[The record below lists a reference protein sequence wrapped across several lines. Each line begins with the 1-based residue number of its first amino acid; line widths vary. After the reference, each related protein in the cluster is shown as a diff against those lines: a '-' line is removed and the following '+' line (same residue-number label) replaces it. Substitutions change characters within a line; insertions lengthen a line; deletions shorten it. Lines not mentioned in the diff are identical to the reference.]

1 MKRPYEYYL
10 NADTSVIQRMITSDV
25 NNMYGLILA
34 LLQLM
39 SEVIIFV
46 LLAVTLT
53 AMAPQMILTV
63 AALLIVTLLVI
74 KQFLK
79 PIMRQAGIENQDYYS
94 GLYKWIEESV
104 MGIKEIKIANKENYF
119 IREYGKC
126 GHGYVSAVQK
136 YNIFNATPRLLIE
149 TVCMAGLILYLI
161 FMILSGE
168 DVTSMVSQLGA
179 FGVAAM
185 RLLPSANRIN
195 NYLTQISYFEPFFMG
210 VSDNLQEEIN
220 DKNVVYDEAA
230 YRRNKPVDKLPLQDK
245 IVLDDIVYKYPNSEV
260 LIFDHAHMEIPAGKW
275 SELLENNKGDSL
287 EVKVCI
293 RQNGEW
299 KAYRSFP
306 FYISPFPIDYG
317 LVYRLLAP
325 GYEIYSKM
333 GIYERE
339 LSTFRQTPLFENTQ
353 VTAACVNC
361 HAFNQTNPD
370 PSSLHVRGGHGAT
383 VMTIGGESEFLDT
396 KADGQLSACVYPYW
410 HPSGEYIAYSVNR
423 TNQTFHL
430 GGKKPIEVFDQAS
443 DVVVYHPQS
452 HRILTTPLLS
462 TAAFETFPAFSP
474 DGRTLYFCSAEQK
487 EMPARYKEVKYSLCS
502 IAFHPEDGTFGE
514 RIDTLI
520 SARTLDK
527 SISFPKPSF
536 DGKYLMFTLSDYGNF
551 SIWHKEADLWL
562 LDLRSGAFRN
572 LKEVNSDD
580 TESYHNWSSNS
591 HWFVFSSRR
600 DGGLY
605 TRLYLASVDD
615 QGRIGKPFLLPQ
627 QDPYTF
633 YDQLI
638 YSYNIP
644 EFVSAPVRWDKRE
657 MEKGLISKER
667 TRVK

>member
-1 MKRPYEYYL
+1 MKKIYRKMMVLMNRKQKLKMVQILFMMVIGAVLETVSIGLVVPAIQMIMDPSCVEGDSALAQIYRWTGFQKPGYFTTLILVLIILGFVLKNVFLYFQNVVQLRFVYTNQFETSQRMMINFMKRPYEYYL

-210 VSDNLQEEIN
+210 VSDNLQEEIH

-230 YRRNKPVDKLPLQDK
+230 YRRSKPVDKLPLQDK
-245 IVLDDIVYKYPNSEV
+245 IVLDDIVYKYPNSDV
-260 LIFDHAHMEIPAGKW
+260 LIFDHAHMEIPAGKSVGIVGTSGAGKTTIVDIMLGLLSIQEGHILADGVEVRDHYESW
-275 SELLENNKGDSL
+275 LKNIGYIPQTIFMIDSTIRKNVAFGYADEDIIVMPSLSHIDARSEQDIYSGIVAQLLSAPKQPTAICVSVDAVAAPLLKELRRMGWRVPQDVSL
-287 EVKVCI
+287 VGFDDDDTATALDLTTMHQDPAEIGRIAARKTLALL
-293 RQNGEW
+293 NGETLDE
-299 KAYRSFP
+299 P
-306 FYISPFPIDYG
+306 F
-317 LVYRLLAP
+317 
-325 GYEIYSKM
+325 
-333 GIYERE
+333 
-339 LSTFRQTPLFENTQ
+339 
-353 VTAACVNC
+353 
-361 HAFNQTNPD
+361 
-370 PSSLHVRGGHGAT
+370 T
-383 VMTIGGESEFLDT
+383 VMPTSLVLRG
-396 KADGQLSACVYPYW
+396 
-410 HPSGEYIAYSVNR
+410 
-423 TNQTFHL
+423 
-430 GGKKPIEVFDQAS
+430 
-443 DVVVYHPQS
+443 
-452 HRILTTPLLS
+452 TT
-462 TAAFETFPAFSP
+462 
-474 DGRTLYFCSAEQK
+474 
-487 EMPARYKEVKYSLCS
+487 
-502 IAFHPEDGTFGE
+502 E
-514 RIDTLI
+514 R
-520 SARTLDK
+520 
-527 SISFPKPSF
+527 
-536 DGKYLMFTLSDYGNF
+536 
-551 SIWHKEADLWL
+551 
-562 LDLRSGAFRN
+562 
-572 LKEVNSDD
+572 
-580 TESYHNWSSNS
+580 
-591 HWFVFSSRR
+591 
-600 DGGLY
+600 
-605 TRLYLASVDD
+605 
-615 QGRIGKPFLLPQ
+615 
-627 QDPYTF
+627 
-633 YDQLI
+633 
-638 YSYNIP
+638 
-644 EFVSAPVRWDKRE
+644 VS
-657 MEKGLISKER
+657 
-667 TRVK
+667 

>member
-1 MKRPYEYYL
+1 MKKIYRKMMILMNRKQKLKMVQILFMMVIGAVLETVSIGLVVPAIQMIMDPSCVEGDSALAQIYRWTGFQKPGYFTTLILVLIILGFVLKNVFLYFQNVVQLRFVYTNQFETSQRMMINFMKRPYEYYL

-210 VSDNLQEEIN
+210 VSDNLQEEIH

-230 YRRNKPVDKLPLQDK
+230 YRRSKPVDKLPLQDK
-245 IVLDDIVYKYPNSEV
+245 IVLDDIVYKYPNSDV
-260 LIFDHAHMEIPAGKW
+260 LIFDHAHMEIPAGKSVGIVGTSGAGKTTIVDIMLGLLSIQEGHILADGVEVRDHYESW
-275 SELLENNKGDSL
+275 LKNIGYIPQTIFMIDSTIRKNVAFGYADEDIIVMPSLSHIDARSEQDIYSGIVAQLLSAPKQPTAICVSVDAVAAPLLKELRRMGWRVPQDVSL
-287 EVKVCI
+287 VGFDDDDTATALDLTTMHQDPAEIGRIAARKTLALL
-293 RQNGEW
+293 NGETLDE
-299 KAYRSFP
+299 P
-306 FYISPFPIDYG
+306 F
-317 LVYRLLAP
+317 
-325 GYEIYSKM
+325 
-333 GIYERE
+333 
-339 LSTFRQTPLFENTQ
+339 
-353 VTAACVNC
+353 
-361 HAFNQTNPD
+361 
-370 PSSLHVRGGHGAT
+370 T
-383 VMTIGGESEFLDT
+383 VMPTSLVLRG
-396 KADGQLSACVYPYW
+396 
-410 HPSGEYIAYSVNR
+410 
-423 TNQTFHL
+423 
-430 GGKKPIEVFDQAS
+430 
-443 DVVVYHPQS
+443 
-452 HRILTTPLLS
+452 TT
-462 TAAFETFPAFSP
+462 
-474 DGRTLYFCSAEQK
+474 
-487 EMPARYKEVKYSLCS
+487 
-502 IAFHPEDGTFGE
+502 E
-514 RIDTLI
+514 R
-520 SARTLDK
+520 
-527 SISFPKPSF
+527 
-536 DGKYLMFTLSDYGNF
+536 
-551 SIWHKEADLWL
+551 
-562 LDLRSGAFRN
+562 
-572 LKEVNSDD
+572 
-580 TESYHNWSSNS
+580 
-591 HWFVFSSRR
+591 
-600 DGGLY
+600 
-605 TRLYLASVDD
+605 
-615 QGRIGKPFLLPQ
+615 
-627 QDPYTF
+627 
-633 YDQLI
+633 
-638 YSYNIP
+638 
-644 EFVSAPVRWDKRE
+644 VS
-657 MEKGLISKER
+657 
-667 TRVK
+667 